1 MLGHLVVI
9 CQMRLAMQLAAENVG
24 CLKRAMRNSLTCCSD
39 GMIEAVEPVRPKPS
53 TSPVRN
59 PARP

>member
-1 MLGHLVVI
+1 
-9 CQMRLAMQLAAENVG
+9 MQLAAENVG